1 MAKRENDLG
10 RDPIGKL
17 LLRLALPA
25 VTAQLVNAL
34 YNIVDRIYIG
44 HIKGVGDL
52 ALTGLGVCF
61 PVLMFVSAISALV
74 GMGGGS
80 RAVVRMGEGKEDQAN
95 AILGSCAALLVTL
108 SVLVTGLLLVVK
120 EPMLLLFGAM
130 EETLPFA
137 NDYLTI
143 YLWGT
148 IFVELSMGLNFF
160 ITAQGFST
168 ISMATVLIGA
178 VTNIVLDPVFIFG
191 LNMGVK
197 GAALATITAQAVSA
211 LWVLRFLSGKRT
223 RLRLQRRYLRINFR
237 VLAPVLALGLSP
249 FIMNATESLV
259 NVAFNASLKS
269 YGGPPAVG
277 AMTICSSVLQIIFLL
292 LQGIAQGAQPII
304 GFNYGAGNLDRVKKV
319 VRLLAC
325 SAMVFSCTA
334 CLALELFP
342 HAFVLLFND
351 KPELVDL
358 AVWALRIYAAGMF
371 MLGIQSACQQTFV
384 ALGQAKISLFLALL
398 RKIILLLPLIL
409 LLPRLI
415 PGQPVMAV
423 FLAEPVAD
431 ILAALTTGGM
441 FLWRF
446 PHILANR
453 RKELEHIR
461 TGET

>member
-17 LLRLALPA
+17 LLRLALPS

-44 HIKGVGDL
+44 RIEGVGDL

-95 AILGSCAALLVTL
+95 AILGNCTALLIAL
-108 SVLVTGLLLVVK
+108 SVLVTGVFLVIK
-120 EPMLLLFGAM
+120 EPMLLLFGAT
-130 EETLPFA
+130 ENTIGFA

-143 YLWGT
+143 YLVGT
-148 IFVELSMGLNFF
+148 IFVEISLGLNFF

-178 VTNIVLDPVFIFG
+178 VTNIVLDPIFIFG
-191 LNMGVK
+191 LHMGVK

-211 LWVLRFLSGKRT
+211 VWVLRFLTGKRT
-223 RLRLQRRYLRINFR
+223 KLRLQRRYFRINPR
-237 VLAPVLALGLSP
+237 VLAPVVALGVSP

-259 NVAFNASLKS
+259 NVAFNASLKA
-269 YGGPPAVG
+269 YGGDPAVG
-277 AMTICSSVLQIIFLL
+277 AMTICSSVLQVFFLL

-304 GFNYGAGNLDRVKKV
+304 GFNYGAGKLDRVKKAYK
-319 VRLLAC
+319 LLLI
-325 SAMVFSCTA
+325 SAFSFSCAA

-358 AVWALRIYAAGMF
+358 AVWALRIYVAGMF
-371 MLGIQSACQQTFV
+371 MLGIQTSCQQTFV

-409 LLPRLI
+409 ILPRLI
-415 PGQPVMAV
+415 TGHQVMAV

-431 ILAALTTGGM
+431 VLAALTTGLM

-446 PHILANR
+446 PRILERR
-453 RKELEHIR
+453 RKELESKPA
-461 TGET
+461 

>member
-17 LLRLALPA
+17 LLRLALPS

-44 HIKGVGDL
+44 RIEGVGDL

-95 AILGSCAALLVTL
+95 AILGNCTALLIAL
-108 SVLVTGLLLVVK
+108 SVLVTGVFLVIK
-120 EPMLLLFGAM
+120 EPMLLLFGAT
-130 EETLPFA
+130 ENTIGFA

-143 YLWGT
+143 YLVGT
-148 IFVELSMGLNFF
+148 IFVEISLGLNFF

-178 VTNIVLDPVFIFG
+178 VTNIVLDPIFIFG
-191 LNMGVK
+191 LHMGVK

-211 LWVLRFLSGKRT
+211 VWVLRFLTGKRT
-223 RLRLQRRYLRINFR
+223 KLRLQRRYFRINPR
-237 VLAPVLALGLSP
+237 VLAPVVALGVSP

-259 NVAFNASLKS
+259 NVAFNASLKA
-269 YGGPPAVG
+269 YGGDPAVG
-277 AMTICSSVLQIIFLL
+277 AMTICSSVLQVFFLL

-304 GFNYGAGNLDRVKKV
+304 GFNYGAGKLDRVKKAYK
-319 VRLLAC
+319 LLLI
-325 SAMVFSCTA
+325 SAFSFSCAA

-342 HAFVLLFND
+342 HSFVLLFND

-358 AVWALRIYAAGMF
+358 AVWALRIYVAGMF
-371 MLGIQSACQQTFV
+371 MLGIQTSCQQTFV

-409 LLPRLI
+409 ILPRLI
-415 PGQPVMAV
+415 TGHQVMAV

-431 ILAALTTGGM
+431 VLAALTTGLM

-446 PHILANR
+446 PRILERR
-453 RKELEHIR
+453 RKELE
-461 TGET
+461 GKPA

>member
-10 RDPIGKL
+10 RDPVGRL

-44 HIKGVGDL
+44 HIAGVGDL

-95 AILGSCAALLVTL
+95 AILGSCTALLVAL
-108 SVLVTGLLLVVK
+108 SVLVTALFLAVK

-178 VTNIVLDPVFIFG
+178 VTNIVLDPIFIFG

-211 LWVLRFLSGKRT
+211 LWVVRFLCGKRT
-223 RLRLQRRYLRINFR
+223 RLRLQKRYFRISPK
-237 VLAPVLALGLSP
+237 VLAPVVALGLSP

-259 NVAFNASLKS
+259 NVAFNASLKA
-269 YGGPPAVG
+269 YGGTPAVG
-277 AMTICSSVLQIIFLL
+277 AMTICSSVLQIMFLL

-304 GFNYGAGNLDRVKKV
+304 GFNYGSGQLDRVKKV
-319 VRLLAC
+319 VRLLTI
-325 SAMVFSCTA
+325 SALLFSCTA

-342 HAFVLLFND
+342 QAFVLLFND

-384 ALGQAKISLFLALL
+384 ALGEAKISLFLALL
-398 RKIILLLPLIL
+398 RKIDPAAPPDLLLPHL
-409 LLPRLI
+409 
-415 PGQPVMAV
+415 
-423 FLAEPVAD
+423 FAERCSACSWPSRRPN
-431 ILAALTTGGM
+431 ILAATVTGLM
-441 FLWRF
+441 FLRRF
-446 PHILANR
+446 PRILR
-453 RKELEHIR
+453 RREQELRHAD
-461 TGET
+461 G